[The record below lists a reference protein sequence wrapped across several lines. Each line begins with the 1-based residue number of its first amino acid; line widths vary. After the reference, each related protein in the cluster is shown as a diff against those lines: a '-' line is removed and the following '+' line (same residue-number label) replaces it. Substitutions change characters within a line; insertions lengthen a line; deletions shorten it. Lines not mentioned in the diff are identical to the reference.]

1 MNWWLYRISSSLPQQ
16 SRKKRWCLLLF
27 VVGQMSVF
35 VNFLKLLKLHWG
47 SSRSHLQYPLLNQ
60 QAPFCGGRRSPWL
73 WKSDDLR
80 SGRRGTD
87 FESCH
92 CGGEVWHK
100 IARFQDELH
109 KFALNFEISDLH
121 VIAHDESLY
130 IYIYILFYVY
140 RTRLFYSF
148 NSRVVVR
155 KPFKL
160 SPFRVSLWRPTTH
173 RTAETSDFTTRSETK
188 VQTVATAHDSEL
200 KKKWKYRNNFGT
212 FVNSW
217 GW

>member
-1 MNWWLYRISSSLPQQ
+1 MNWWFYRISSSLPQQ
-16 SRKKRWCLLLF
+16 SRKKRWCLLFF

-35 VNFLKLLKLHWG
+35 VNFLKLLKLHVG

-80 SGRRGTD
+80 PGRRGTD

-109 KFALNFEISDLH
+109 KFALNFEISDLQ

-130 IYIYILFYVY
+130 IYININIILCLSDTDILFLQLTC
-140 RTRLFYSF
+140 RC
-148 NSRVVVR
+148 
-155 KPFKL
+155 
-160 SPFRVSLWRPTTH
+160 
-173 RTAETSDFTTRSETK
+173 
-188 VQTVATAHDSEL
+188 
-200 KKKWKYRNNFGT
+200 
-212 FVNSW
+212 
-217 GW
+217 